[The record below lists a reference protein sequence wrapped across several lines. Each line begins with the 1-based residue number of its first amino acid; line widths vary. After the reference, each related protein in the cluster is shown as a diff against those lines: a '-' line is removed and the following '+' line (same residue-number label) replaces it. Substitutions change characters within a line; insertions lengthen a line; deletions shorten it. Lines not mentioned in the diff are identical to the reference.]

1 MEENKTLIIDIEN
14 KDQLFQNK
22 FSMDNVNILYNK
34 LKKRQPFC
42 FIKLN
47 DGEIHAFDPNN
58 VIISRG
64 DEHSSPLL
72 SEKIKECLNY
82 KHKDYF
88 IGLPCIKC
96 NKELSYK
103 ALEYIGNNDNIN
115 DLENDVDNMNKYSN
129 ILNANILI
137 NTNVDYTIDILSNV
151 LENII
156 INNSSKNEKEWK
168 NIIVVSNSHNLSN
181 IHKLSK
187 LNIYPNKLI
196 EVSDKFC
203 FENDY
208 YKIKD
213 TWKTFNN
220 NDIVICLCGPLGRIL
235 CYEWFKENN
244 TLTCLELGSLF
255 DPLLRNK
262 SYLYH
267 TGTHQYCEMCYPSH
281 DAEDCLLIKMQK
293 EPIEK
298 ECYYFYN
305 ETNPFDF
312 YQNNIIKINKN
323 NNIRLEKD
331 PTNQMLL
338 NIKHICYEKT
348 RNDIKNIA
356 LTLNEYSYSDNDYN
370 YDCKLNHYQIDSDI
384 ESSDSNTPFYIV
396 YHIATLNDK
405 WKILTQRSYNK
416 LVKSGILYDKNLKGV
431 KISFL
436 GDETNID
443 VLKHIWFRKKVDII
457 HYGTDYKM
465 YEYPA
470 IHLIQN
476 ICKHED
482 CNILYFHCKGLLHKD
497 DNIKDWIDYIEYFNI
512 ERYKHSI
519 SKLKEYD
526 VVSCNYYPREGD
538 PYYKKNPYWFT
549 FLNKHYSG
557 NYWWTKTSYVN
568 TLKRLEYNK
577 NGENDRYSAEFW
589 ICSNEEGRFW
599 SYYTASINFGE
610 LNRHRIYRNNYYG
623 LENFNL
629 NFVRG
634 NDYTQYSKHE
644 LFEKAQNAYNCRQL
658 KKLDYICDV
667 YLKYFIELNDEE
679 THNIVF
685 WSGFSNFNVNPKKA
699 KQQFKIL
706 YNRKSLNELTE
717 FYTKCNLDMLYNKN
731 GESIP
736 NVIHLIYFKGIEFMK
751 FHYECVKSMI
761 RHMPDYNII
770 IYNDIEPENN
780 EYWNDIKTYKNVK
793 VDKMDPPHSYD
804 GYPLK
809 YIQYKADVAR
819 LEILYKYGGIY
830 LDLDMLIIKNFE
842 NIINTGKDFYIS
854 EEGESGGGLINSFLA
869 CKPNNGFIKK
879 WLESFKVGLRMD
891 NWAYHIRESNKQLL
905 NKNKHYFIKYKI
917 EILESKYFFPFK
929 WNEREKFQH
938 IKENLNEENYGI
950 HLYETIL
957 KDVLVDNSY
966 FDD

>member
-1 MEENKTLIIDIEN
+1 MISNNCKSLSLDIN
-14 KDQLFQNK
+14 SMFIQDK
-22 FSMDNVNILYNK
+22 FKMDNVDILYDK
-34 LKKRQPFC
+34 LKKQEPFC

-47 DGEIHAFDPNN
+47 DGEIQALNPNN
-58 VIISRG
+58 IIISRG

-72 SEKIKECLNY
+72 SEKIKECLKY
-82 KHKDYF
+82 KYKDYF
-88 IGLPCIKC
+88 IGLPCIQC
-96 NKELSYK
+96 NKELCYK
-103 ALEYIGNNDNIN
+103 ALEYMNIDNNDA
-115 DLENDVDNMNKYSN
+115 DNGNKYSN

-151 LENII
+151 LKNII
-156 INNSSKNEKEWK
+156 INNSSKFEKDWQ
-168 NIIVVSNSHNLSN
+168 NIIVVSNSRNLTN

-187 LNIYPNKLI
+187 LNIYFNKFI

-203 FENDY
+203 FEKDY
-208 YKIKD
+208 HNVKD
-213 TWKTFNN
+213 SWKTFNN
-220 NDIVICLCGPLGRIL
+220 NDIVICLCGPLGRVL

-255 DPLLRNK
+255 DPFLRNK

-267 TGTHQYCEMCYPSH
+267 TGTHQFCETCYPTH
-281 DAEDCLLIKMQK
+281 DAEDSLLIKLQD

-323 NNIRLEKD
+323 NNIRLEKE

-338 NIKHICYEKT
+338 NVKHTCYEK
-348 RNDIKNIA
+348 IKNNIKNVA
-356 LTLNEYSYSDNDYN
+356 LSLNDYSYSDNDYN
-370 YDCKLNHYQIDSDI
+370 NNYKTNGFNIYDFESNDI
-384 ESSDSNTPFYIV
+384 PFYIV
-396 YHIATLNDK
+396 YHIATVNDK
-405 WKILTQRSYNK
+405 WKQLTQSSYNK
-416 LVKSGILYDKNLKGV
+416 LVKSGILYDKHLKGV

-436 GDETNID
+436 GDENNIG
-443 VLKHIWFRKKVDII
+443 VLKHIWFHEKIEII

-476 ICKHED
+476 ICKHEPTE

-497 DNIKDWIDYIEYFNI
+497 DHIKDWIDYLEYFNI

-519 SKLKEYD
+519 SKLKDYD
-526 VVSCNYYPREGD
+526 VVGCNYYPREGD

-549 FLNKHYSG
+549 LLKEHYSG
-557 NYWWTKTSYVN
+557 NYWWTKSSYVN
-568 TLKRLEYNK
+568 TLKRLDYDES
-577 NGENDRYSAEFW
+577 DRYSLEFW

-599 SYYTASINFGE
+599 SYYTAYINFGE
-610 LNRHRIYRNNYYG
+610 LNRERIYRNNYYG

-629 NFVRG
+629 NFVRN
-634 NDYTQYSKHE
+634 NDFRQYSKHE
-644 LFEKAQNAYNCRQL
+644 LFEKAQNAYNNKQL
-658 KKLDYICDV
+658 KKLNNICDV
-667 YLKYFIELNDEE
+667 YLKYFIEFDYEE
-679 THNIVF
+679 THKMIF
-685 WSGFSNFNVNPKKA
+685 WSGFSNFMLNPKRA
-699 KQQFKIL
+699 KQQFKTL
-706 YNRKSLNELTE
+706 YNKDNLDETTK
-717 FYTKCNLDMLYNKN
+717 FYTKCNLDLLYNKN
-731 GESIP
+731 TEPIP
-736 NVIHLIYFKGIEFMK
+736 KIIHLIYFKGIEFMK

-761 RHMPDYNII
+761 RHMPDYKII

-780 EYWNDIKTYKNVK
+780 NYWNDIKTYENIKIET
-793 VDKMDPPHSYD
+793 MIPPHSYD

-809 YIQYKADVAR
+809 YIQYKADVVR
-819 LEILYKYGGIY
+819 LEVLYQYGGIY
-830 LDLDMLIIKNFE
+830 LDLDMLIIKNFN

-854 EEGESGGGLINSFLA
+854 EENERGGGLINSFLA
-869 CKPNNGFIKK
+869 CKPKNGFIKK
-879 WLESFKVGLRMD
+879 WLESFKIGLRMD

-905 NKNKHYFIKYKI
+905 NKKKHYFIKYNI

-929 WNEREKFQH
+929 WSEREKFEN
-938 IKENLNEENYGI
+938 IEENLNGDIYGI

-957 KDVLVDNSY
+957 KDILVDNYY
-966 FDD
+966 FDNC

>member
-1 MEENKTLIIDIEN
+1 MDETIQDT
-14 KDQLFQNK
+14 

-34 LKKRQPFC
+34 LKKDEPFC

-47 DGEIHAFDPNN
+47 DGEIHALNPNN
-58 VIISRG
+58 VVISRG
-64 DEHSSPLL
+64 DEHSTPLL

-96 NKELSYK
+96 NKDLCEK
-103 ALEYIGNNDNIN
+103 ALDYIHGD
-115 DLENDVDNMNKYSN
+115 KYSN

-151 LENII
+151 LENINY
-156 INNSSKNEKEWK
+156 INKSNFGTDRNIR
-168 NIIVVSNSHNLSN
+168 NIIIVSNSHNLNN

-187 LNIYPNKLI
+187 LNIYPTKLI

-213 TWKTFNN
+213 AWKTFNN
-220 NDIVICLCGPLGRIL
+220 NDFVICLCGPLGRVL
-235 CYEWFKENN
+235 CYEWFKQNN

-267 TGTHQYCEMCYPSH
+267 TGTHQYCEACYPSH
-281 DAEDCLLIKMQK
+281 DAEDSLLLKIQN
-293 EPIEK
+293 EPIDK

-305 ETNPFDF
+305 ETNNFDF

-323 NNIRLEKD
+323 NSIRLEKE

-338 NIKHICYEKT
+338 NIKKKCHEKN
-348 RNDIKNIA
+348 RNDIKSIA
-356 LTLNEYSYSDNDYN
+356 LTLNEYSYSDNDYKIN
-370 YDCKLNHYQIDSDI
+370 DFDSNS
-384 ESSDSNTPFYIV
+384 ESDNTPFYII
-396 YHIATLNDK
+396 YHIATINDK
-405 WKILTQRSYNK
+405 WRYLTQSSYNK
-416 LVKSGILYDKNLKGV
+416 LVKSGILYDENLKGV

-436 GDETNID
+436 GDEHNID
-443 VLKHIWFRKKVDII
+443 ILKQIWFNNKVEII
-457 HYGTDYKM
+457 HYGTDYKL

-476 ICKHED
+476 ICKREE

-497 DNIKDWIDYIEYFNI
+497 DHIKDWIDYLEYFNI

-526 VVSCNYYPREGD
+526 VVGCNYYPREGD

-549 FLNKHYSG
+549 LLKEHYSG
-557 NYWWTKTSYVN
+557 NYWWTKSSYIN
-568 TLKRLEYNK
+568 TLKRLEYD
-577 NGENDRYSAEFW
+577 ETDRYSPEFW

-610 LNRHRIYRNNYYG
+610 LNRDRIYRNNYYG

-634 NDYTQYSKHE
+634 NDYREYTKHE
-644 LFEKAQNAYNCRQL
+644 LFDKAQNAYNCKQL

-667 YLKYFIELNDEE
+667 YLKYFIEFNDEE
-679 THNIVF
+679 SHKILF
-685 WSGFSNFNVNPKKA
+685 WSGFSNFNANPRKA
-699 KQQFKIL
+699 KQQFKML
-706 YNRKSLNELTE
+706 YNREYLNELTC

-731 GESIP
+731 EDSIP
-736 NVIHLIYFKGIEFMK
+736 KKIHLIYFKGIEFMK

-761 RHMPDYNII
+761 RHMPDYAII
-770 IYNDIEPENN
+770 IYNDIEPDYN
-780 EYWNDIKTYKNVK
+780 EYWNDIKKHKNVK
-793 VDKMDPPHSYD
+793 IEKMIPPHSYD

-842 NIINTGKDFYIS
+842 NIINTGNDFYIS
-854 EEGESGGGLINSFLA
+854 EENERGGGLINSFLA
-869 CKPNNGFIKK
+869 CKPKNGFIKK
-879 WLESFKVGLRMD
+879 WLESFKIGLRMD

-929 WNEREKFQH
+929 WSEREKFEN
-938 IKENLNEENYGI
+938 IKDHLNDDIYGI

-957 KDVLVDNSY
+957 KDVLESNKY
-966 FDD
+966 FN